1 MAATNTTLQLHAGR
15 VWQRLEVILLDMYR
29 KLVEESQRLNI
40 RFKKNWPSS
49 LLGLQQNEEP
59 YYTMKE
65 ARELRRRREED
76 AVGHLESEEDP
87 DDPDEENFI
96 F

>member
-1 MAATNTTLQLHAGR
+1 
-15 VWQRLEVILLDMYR
+15 
-29 KLVEESQRLNI
+29 
-40 RFKKNWPSS
+40 
-49 LLGLQQNEEP
+49 
-59 YYTMKE
+59 MKE
-65 ARELRRRREED
+65 AREFRRRREED